1 MLIPGYPR
9 KLPSA
14 GEDTRGIGGC
24 VFAQLQPSVALFDPP
39 WYFSAASGNKPVA
52 VDVWLKSL
60 AESQQLS
67 PEWFPKPYLCSS
79 FPFFLSFSPTELRL
93 YHTET
98 KHLGTQ
104 TFTISVN
111 EPALPCP
118 ARRPQRYSVPCV
130 CITTVK
136 ATASPAQRWDKHGP
150 VPTSSGLIQYSSR
163 RYSPYLSRRYW

>member
-79 FPFFLSFSPTELRL
+79 FPFFLSFFLAD
-93 YHTET
+93 
-98 KHLGTQ
+98 GTQ
-104 TFTISVN
+104 TIPYGDGASRYTNLYHLS
-111 EPALPCP
+111 ERTCPALPCP
-118 ARRPQRYSVPCV
+118 APAEILGALRVYHHRKGNRIARS
-130 CITTVK
+130 TVGQ
-136 ATASPAQRWDKHGP
+136 TRSRSYQLWSN
-150 VPTSSGLIQYSSR
+150 TIQLSSL
-163 RYSPYLSRRYW
+163 